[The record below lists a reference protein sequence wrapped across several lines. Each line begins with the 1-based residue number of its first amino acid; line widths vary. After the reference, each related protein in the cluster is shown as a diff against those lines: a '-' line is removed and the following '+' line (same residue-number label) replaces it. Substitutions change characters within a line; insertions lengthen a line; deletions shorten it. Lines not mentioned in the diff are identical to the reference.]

1 MLAVGSNA
9 SSGQLAYKYASWATD
24 HIIPITSVRITGLAV
39 AHSAHV
45 SKPGYV
51 PYLPVRSPLERDI
64 ELNALWLEAAQTQRM
79 DETEPNYRRLSLRDL
94 RAGNGTVRLESGD
107 RVHTAT
113 LYAGRWGVLR
123 LTPGGAR
130 VPATTQSRIF
140 TLLSSQ
146 EWFQNIVPES
156 LNGPEAAMWALGQDA
171 RRRGR
176 VRQEMAER
184 HLVTSDDL
192 LV

>member
-1 MLAVGSNA
+1 MHN
-9 SSGQLAYKYASWATD
+9 
-24 HIIPITSVRITGLAV
+24 
-39 AHSAHV
+39 
-45 SKPGYV
+45 
-51 PYLPVRSPLERDI
+51 
-64 ELNALWLEAAQTQRM
+64 
-79 DETEPNYRRLSLRDL
+79 
-94 RAGNGTVRLESGD
+94 
-107 RVHTAT
+107 AT

-123 LTPGGAR
+123 LTPSGAR

-176 VRQEMAER
+176 VRREMAAR
-184 HLVTSDDL
+184 HLVVSDDL
-192 LV
+192 SL